1 MNLNIENTELYKKLD
16 KFLNKNGDRLLLIGG
31 PIVLFIF
38 RQDCLL
44 FWNKLTGREDDLT
57 SVFVVAA
64 LLFGGFFAVIALIT
78 TLMFFGWIVVIIDG
92 KRHKMTVLYR
102 RQYFERTRLE
112 AMRGIPE
119 DEKGPVMK
127 FYKREIGY
135 PWFKFGYR
143 SKKTLIDGEETITKV
158 GVMYLSKRF
167 DPKRF
172 PALNDEH
179 IEVPNALWVMFLG
192 ACAVFIVALCII
204 LLKLS

>member
-16 KFLNKNGDRLLLIGG
+16 AFLNRHGDRLLLFGG
-31 PIVLFIF
+31 PIVLFVF
-38 RQDCLL
+38 RETCLSV
-44 FWNKLTGREDDLT
+44 WNKITGRADDLT
-57 SVFVVAA
+57 SAFVLVV

-78 TLMFFGWIVVIIDG
+78 TLMLIGWLVVIVDG
-92 KRHKMTVLYR
+92 KRHKMAVLYR

-119 DEKGPVMK
+119 EDKGPLMK
-127 FYKREIGY
+127 FYKNEIGY

-143 SKKTLIDGEETITKV
+143 RKKTFIDGEETITKV

-179 IEVPNALWVMFLG
+179 IEVPNPLWVLFLG
-192 ACAVFIVALCII
+192 VCVVFIIALCII
-204 LLKLS
+204 LLNLS